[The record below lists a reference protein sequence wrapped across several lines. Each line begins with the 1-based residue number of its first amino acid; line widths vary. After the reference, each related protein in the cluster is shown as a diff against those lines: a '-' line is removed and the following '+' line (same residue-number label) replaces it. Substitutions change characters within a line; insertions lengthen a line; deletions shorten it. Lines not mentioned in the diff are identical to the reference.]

1 MILFSLFSLIS
12 VFEHHCRAPPYF
24 IHTYMLMATKGKFN
38 INAELQ
44 RVFM

>member
-12 VFEHHCRAPPYF
+12 VSEHHCRAPSYY
-24 IHTYMLMATKGKFN
+24 IHTYMLMAAKGNFN